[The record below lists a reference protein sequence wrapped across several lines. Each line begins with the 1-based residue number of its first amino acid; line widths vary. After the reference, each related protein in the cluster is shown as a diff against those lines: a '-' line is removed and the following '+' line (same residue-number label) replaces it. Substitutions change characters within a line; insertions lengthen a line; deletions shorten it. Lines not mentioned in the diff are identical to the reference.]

1 MDDEQEPGALSRVLA
16 DIAGERDAQQRL
28 WGPQEFP
35 DGSGPEYA
43 DRADAAKAEC
53 AAAAKRGGLTW
64 RHILAEEFFEALA
77 ESDPERLRA
86 ELVQTA
92 AVAVQW
98 VQSLDRRHGG
108 LPHRTNEST
117 GRTEKLVRDR
127 IPDIIRAS
135 GRTPRTRVADP
146 SEHAGLLRAKL
157 SEEVAEY
164 MASGDPSE
172 LADILEV
179 VHALAALDGLTPAA
193 LERLR
198 AEKAT
203 ERGGFT
209 QRHVLSLRP
218 ERDLPA
224 NHECTNDR
232 D

>member
-1 MDDEQEPGALSRVLA
+1 MEERQEPGALSRVLA
-16 DIAGERDAQQRL
+16 DITDEREAQDRL
-28 WGPQEFP
+28 WGAQEFP

-43 DRADAAKAEC
+43 GQADAAKAEC

-77 ESDPERLRA
+77 ESDPGRLRG

-92 AVAVQW
+92 AVVVQW

-108 LPHRTNEST
+108 LTHRTNEGT

-146 SEHAGLLRAKL
+146 AEYTGLLRAKL

-179 VHALAALDGLTPAA
+179 VHALAALDGLTPAD

-203 ERGGFT
+203 ERGGFAG
-209 QRHVLSLRP
+209 RHVLSVQP
-218 ERDLPA
+218 EGHPSA
-224 NHECTNDR
+224 DR
-232 D
+232 K